1 MVLLQARYVV
11 ALLNRLGDDAAVY
24 APLLDN
30 LRLFTLDLRERQAT
44 IRNIVSEADYG
55 QSLSPLIQRINQ
67 VASQYSSA
75 RTPNLAQKLKWELPE
90 FSRLKDAFRQA
101 GVVQPVNLSEIKEH
115 LNEASRSDPARG
127 GAVYYLA
134 FDNNAIR
141 NRLYSNVIA
150 PPMERSPQYNL
161 RLAQQVKRELDH
173 RVDKINGEFLNAFN
187 DLYPSLSISGIFQN
201 QNALVDRLKQLAKAE
216 WNAMLASRNCETV
229 SLRRRR
235 AGAPTDSDGLI
246 IETYAQFANHAGR
259 KVILFS
265 SDNDFVTRC
274 DGNTNLTGVLVMY
287 PSRLEAEYR
296 TFWEY
301 AGRLLYHLSVI
312 YGRIDI
318 ETKAGDTVHLYGVWR
333 RKGAQDWREEHLKIT
348 VEPSHSAAL
357 QLLSRDIEILKAAQ
371 NDGE

>member
-1 MVLLQARYVV
+1 MV

-30 LRLFTLDLRERQAT
+30 LRLFTLDLHERQAT
-44 IRNIVSEADYG
+44 IRKIVSEADYG
-55 QSLSPLIQRINQ
+55 QVLRTLKQRINQ

-75 RTPNLAQKLKWELPE
+75 RTPNLARNLKWELPE
-90 FSRLKDAFRQA
+90 SSSLKDTFRQA

-115 LNEASRSDPARG
+115 LNEASQSNPAHG
-127 GAVYYLA
+127 DDVYYLA

-141 NRLYSNVIA
+141 NRLYSTVIA

-173 RVDKINGEFLNAFN
+173 RVDKINGEFLRAFN
-187 DLYPSLSISGIFQN
+187 DLYPSLGIPGIFQN
-201 QNALVDRLKQLAKAE
+201 QNAFVDRLRQLAKAE
-216 WNAMLASRNCETV
+216 WRAMLASRNCEIV

-246 IETYAQFANHAGR
+246 IETYMQFANHPGR

-274 DGNTNLTGVLVMY
+274 DGDTNLIAVLVMY
-287 PSRLEAEYR
+287 PSQLDAEYR

-301 AGRLLYHLSVI
+301 TGRLLYHLSVI
-312 YGRIDI
+312 YGRVDI
-318 ETKAGDTVHLYGVWR
+318 ETGSGDTVHLYGVWR
-333 RKGAQDWREEHLKIT
+333 GKSAQDWREEHFKIT
-348 VEPSHSAAL
+348 VEPSHSKAL
-357 QLLSRDIEILKAAQ
+357 KLLQRDVEILKAAD
-371 NDGE
+371 NGGG

>member
-1 MVLLQARYVV
+1 MV